1 MATEDP
7 ELLKKQMA
15 LIERMRKARDVL
27 SQMAEEANTLGLAI
41 AARECD
47 FASKELDK
55 GMNNQIRALKG
66 NVPAGFQ

>member
-7 ELLKKQMA
+7 ELLKRQLA
-15 LIERMRKARDVL
+15 LVERMRKARDVL

-47 FASKELDK
+47 YASKELDK
-55 GMNNQIRALKG
+55 GLNSQIRALKG
-66 NVPAGFQ
+66 PVPEGFK